1 MPTLPVYDT
10 AGSQTGELEVSSDV
24 FGAVPNETVLHQV
37 VLAQLAAAR
46 QGTAHTKTRSEVA
59 GSTRKLWRQKGTG
72 RARVGNAKA
81 PNREGGGVAAGP
93 RMRSYRQRVSRRV
106 RTEALRAAL
115 SARARA
121 GELTL
126 LEPFELPEP
135 KTRAVQQVL
144 TALGAKG
151 RTLLVLPEP
160 NQTIWRCGRNIPGL
174 SIRPAADLNSYDVMA
189 ARTIIIVKDAI
200 PRLEARFS

>member
-1 MPTLPVYDT
+1 
-10 AGSQTGELEVSSDV
+10 
-24 FGAVPNETVLHQV
+24 
-37 VLAQLAAAR
+37 
-46 QGTAHTKTRSEVA
+46 
-59 GSTRKLWRQKGTG
+59 
-72 RARVGNAKA
+72 
-81 PNREGGGVAAGP
+81 
-93 RMRSYRQRVSRRV
+93 MRSYRQRLSRRV
-106 RTEALRAAL
+106 RTEALRSAL

-144 TALGAKG
+144 TALGAQG

-189 ARTIIIVKDAI
+189 ARTVIIVKDAI

>member
-1 MPTLPVYDT
+1 MPTLAVYDT

-24 FGAVPNETVLHQV
+24 FGAVPNETLLHQV
-37 VLAQLAAAR
+37 VLARLAAAR

-59 GSTRKLWRQKGTG
+59 GSSRKLWRQKGTG
-72 RARVGNAKA
+72 RARVGNRKS
-81 PNREGGGVAAGP
+81 PSREGGGVAAGP
-93 RMRSYRQRVSRRV
+93 RMRSYRQRLSRRV
-106 RTEALRAAL
+106 RTEALRSAL

-144 TALGAKG
+144 TALGAEG

-160 NQTIWRCGRNIPGL
+160 NQTIWRCARNIPGL

-189 ARTIIIVKDAI
+189 ARTVIIVKDAI